1 MQISGIK
8 KSTLLDYPGKVAT
21 LIFTS
26 GCNLR
31 CGYCHNR
38 EFVLPEEIKKIKK
51 SFISEEIFFRFLR
64 SRIGFLD
71 GVVICWWEP
80 TIHRDL
86 ADFCMKIKDLW
97 FLVKLDTNGTRPNII
112 KKLLKQ
118 NLVDYV
124 AMDIKHGLS
133 GSQYSDIVWIKIEN
147 EIFQSSIDIIKNYAP
162 NYEFRTTVIWWIH
175 TSETIEEIA
184 KNIEWAKQYY
194 LQNYR
199 DGHTLDP
206 DFEGASVTSSELIE
220 WQKIAK
226 KYVEKCRIRN

>member
-1 MQISGIK
+1 M
-8 KSTLLDYPGKVAT
+8 
-21 LIFTS
+21 
-26 GCNLR
+26 R
-31 CGYCHNR
+31 
-38 EFVLPEEIKKIKK
+38 
-51 SFISEEIFFRFLR
+51 
-64 SRIGFLD
+64 
-71 GVVICWWEP
+71 
-80 TIHRDL
+80 
-86 ADFCMKIKDLW
+86 IKDLW

-118 NLVDYV
+118 NLVDYI
-124 AMDIKHGLS
+124 AMDIKQGLS
-133 GSQYSDIVWIKIEN
+133 GSKYSNLIWVNIEN

-206 DFEGASVTSSELIE
+206 NFQGESVAPSVLVE

-226 KYVEKCRIRN
+226 KYVEKCSIRN